1 METEKTLSTLW
12 SQPSAAEPLSR
23 IAHPLHTV
31 ALLAIQSVLAVRGI
45 IHANQARAAGNSS
58 NIPLYVRTIIMEW
71 ALLAFV
77 ISGVWLAKAPLTAV
91 LGQRWRSARDVFRN
105 IGIGV
110 VFIIL
115 QQLVL
120 SVLTSHL
127 HSADAER
134 AVQFLLPHGPVEMA
148 LWIALSISA
157 GICEEAIFR
166 GYLQRQFAAFTQNVP
181 AGILL
186 SAAMFGF
193 VHSYQG
199 AWRAVVI
206 GLDGAMLGGLAYWC
220 RSVRP
225 GMVGHAFKDAV
236 APLIMARH

>member
-1 METEKTLSTLW
+1 METEKPFSTLW
-12 SQPSAAEPLSR
+12 SQPSAVEPIRR

-31 ALLAIQSVLAVRGI
+31 ALLAIQSGLAVRGI
-45 IHANQARAAGNSS
+45 LRASQARAAGNSS
-58 NIPLYVRTIIMEW
+58 NIPMYVRTIATEW
-71 ALLAFV
+71 LLLAFV
-77 ISGVWLAKAPLTAV
+77 IVGVWLAKAPLTTV
-91 LGQRWRSARDVFRN
+91 LGQRWRSARDVLRD

-110 VFIIL
+110 IFIIL
-115 QQLVL
+115 QQVVL

-134 AVQFLLPHGPVEMA
+134 AVLFLLPNGPVEMA
-148 LWIALSISA
+148 LWVALSISA

-166 GYLQRQFAAFTQNVP
+166 GYLQRQFAAFTQNAP
-181 AGILL
+181 AGIVL
-186 SAAMFGF
+186 SAVMFGF
-193 VHSYQG
+193 AHSYQG
-199 AWRAVVI
+199 AWRAAVI

>member
-1 METEKTLSTLW
+1 METEKILNVPW
-12 SQPSAAEPLSR
+12 PRPSAAEPISR

-31 ALLAIQSVLAVRGI
+31 ALLAIQAVLAVRGI

-58 NIPLYVRTIIMEW
+58 NVSMYVRTIAAEW
-71 ALLAFV
+71 LLLAFV
-77 ISGVWLAKAPLTAV
+77 IGGVWLAKTPLTTV
-91 LGQRWRSARDVFRN
+91 LGQRWRSARDLFRD

-110 VFIIL
+110 LFIIL
-115 QQLVL
+115 QQVVL
-120 SVLTSHL
+120 SGLTMHL
-127 HSADAER
+127 HSADADR
-134 AVQFLLPHGPVEMA
+134 AVRFLLPNGRVEMA
-148 LWIALSISA
+148 LWLALSISA

-166 GYLQRQFAAFTQNVP
+166 GYLQRQFASLTQNVP

-186 SAAMFGF
+186 SAVMFAAA
-193 VHSYQG
+193 HSYQG
-199 AWRAVVI
+199 LWRAVVI

-236 APLIMARH
+236 APLIMAKH